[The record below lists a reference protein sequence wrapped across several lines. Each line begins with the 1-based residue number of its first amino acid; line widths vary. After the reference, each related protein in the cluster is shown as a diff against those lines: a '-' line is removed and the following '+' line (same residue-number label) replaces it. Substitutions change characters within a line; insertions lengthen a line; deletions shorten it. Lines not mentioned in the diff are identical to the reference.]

1 MIVNSLKDLEYKP
14 HDPKNILI
22 GTVFLVDIKNR
33 SFKIDRCIS
42 KPVEGPEC
50 ELDPFLDYQFDLG
63 ENHEMPN
70 IGDRIA
76 ARGVQINP
84 YHFNKAWFY
93 SVID

>member
-1 MIVNSLKDLEYKP
+1 MIVNSLKDLEYKH

-42 KPVEGPEC
+42 KPVEGSEY
-50 ELDPFLDYQFDLG
+50 EVDPFLDYQFDWG
-63 ENHEMPN
+63 ENHAMPN
-70 IGDRIA
+70 IGDRIC

-93 SVID
+93 SVN